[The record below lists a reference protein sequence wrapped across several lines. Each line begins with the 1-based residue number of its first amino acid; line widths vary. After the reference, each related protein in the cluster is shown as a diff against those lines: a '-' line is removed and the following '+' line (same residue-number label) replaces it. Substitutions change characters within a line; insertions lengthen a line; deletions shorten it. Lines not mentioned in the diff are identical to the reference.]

1 MNVHIFNIC
10 VTYEIESKEDKNRK
24 FIDEVYQ
31 IITKLNYQIVKAH
44 DSAHQ
49 RKDQMKAKI
58 TKKIPKLKEQA
69 EAFAAE
75 IMDDRLLDIET
86 PLEAMLKE
94 VNELDERCAVL
105 NEKAKDINEFQMTLD
120 MDVSSF
126 KYVDEAR
133 VAMLHRS
140 KLWRSLHEWSVVLV
154 NQWKNAP
161 FYNVDVADITVK
173 AELFTKIALQCE
185 RNLPTTS
192 TAVQKLKEMVF

>member
-1 MNVHIFNIC
+1 
-10 VTYEIESKEDKNRK
+10 
-24 FIDEVYQ
+24 
-31 IITKLNYQIVKAH
+31 
-44 DSAHQ
+44 
-49 RKDQMKAKI
+49 MKAKI

-154 NQWKNAP
+154 N
-161 FYNVDVADITVK
+161 
-173 AELFTKIALQCE
+173 
-185 RNLPTTS
+185 
-192 TAVQKLKEMVF
+192 